1 MTYRAREIS
10 PSYPL
15 FIQRRRREISLIEF
29 ILPCEK
35 KDKKHTTL
43 LQCSCSVESRCF
55 NVTVVLA

>member
-10 PSYPL
+10 PPYPL
-15 FIQRRRREISLIEF
+15 FIQRRRSEISLIEL

-43 LQCSCSVESRCF
+43 LRCSCSVESRCF